1 MAKAQ
6 LLDRW
11 GHPVDQSALAREQPA
26 TTIGSVRAP
35 VSGYP
40 ADGLNPIR
48 LAQILREADHGNPI
62 RYLEMAEQIE
72 ERDPH
77 YLGVLS
83 TRKRSVSQIDI
94 SVEAAS
100 DSAED
105 VRRADMVREW
115 LKRDELTDDLFSI
128 LDAVG
133 KGYSFTLIDWD
144 VSEGQWMPASLERQ
158 DPRWFRFDRGDLMT
172 PVKIMDNGSEAP
184 LDPFRYIFATI
195 AAKSGLHLRS
205 GLARVAAW
213 GWMFKAFTLRDWSI
227 FTQTYGQPLRLG
239 KWHQGASEKEKD
251 LLFQAVANIAGDCAA
266 IIPAG
271 MEITFIES
279 KTVGASADLYEKRA
293 DWLDRQISKAVL
305 GQTATTDAIA
315 GGHAV
320 GREHRQVQE
329 DIERADCK
337 ALAAILNRDLI
348 RPWMDLEFGPS
359 KAYPRLKIERPEGE
373 DLVALASALEKLVPL
388 GLEVEASEI
397 RDRFHL
403 SEPKPGAKILV
414 PLASKTAQTAP
425 NDPANAPAANP
436 SDQTSKIKAVSGEFK
451 VGLPAPGV
459 ETALHAEGRSTA
471 LSEAPAPWAVLA
483 DRLAIEAAPG
493 VEMMI
498 DQISIMLDRA
508 SSLEEF
514 REMLLAGFPDIQSD
528 GLAQAM
534 AMGMMAADLAGR
546 EAFAEGS
553 DG

>member
-1 MAKAQ
+1 MALRPQ

-11 GHPVDQSALAREQPA
+11 GNPVDRTALTGEKTA
-26 TTIGSVRAP
+26 TTIGSVRSP

-62 RYLEMAEQIE
+62 RYLELAEQIE

-94 SVEAAS
+94 SVESAS

-105 VRRADMVREW
+105 VARADMVREW
-115 LKRDELTDDLFSI
+115 LKRDELTEDLFSI

-144 VSEGQWMPASLERQ
+144 ISEGQWMPLRLERQ

-172 PVKIMDNGSEAP
+172 PLKITDNGAEAP

-271 MEITFIES
+271 MTIDFVES

-320 GREHRQVQE
+320 GQEHRQVQE

-337 ALAAILNRDLI
+337 ALSAILNRDLI

-359 KAYPRLKIERPEGE
+359 KSYPRLKIERPEAE
-373 DLVALASALEKLVPL
+373 DLAGLSSALEKLVPL

-397 RDRFHL
+397 RDRFGL
-403 SEPKPGAKILV
+403 SEPKPGARILV
-414 PLASKTAQTAP
+414 PLALKPAEPPISDPDAQ
-425 NDPANAPAANP
+425 AATTPPTRNGVIEAF
-436 SDQTSKIKAVSGEFK
+436 SSKIKQGQAGSGGK
-451 VGLPAPGV
+451 V
-459 ETALHAEGRSTA
+459 ALQAEGASTGQN
-471 LSEAPAPWAVLA
+471 SGGSPEAALA
-483 DRLAIEAAPG
+483 DRMQVEAGPAID
-493 VEMMI
+493 MMI
-498 DQISIMLDRA
+498 DRISVMLDRA
-508 SSLEEF
+508 GSLEEF
-514 REMLLAGFPDIQSD
+514 QAMLMAGFPALHTE
-528 GLAQAM
+528 GLAQTM
-534 AMGMMAADLAGR
+534 AMGLLAAELAGR
-546 EAFAEGS
+546 ATAEADDA
-553 DG
+553 

>member
-1 MAKAQ
+1 MAKPQ

-11 GHPVDQSALAREQPA
+11 GRPVDRAALIEERQA
-26 TTIGSVRAP
+26 TTIGSVRSP

-40 ADGLNPIR
+40 ADGLNPVR

-62 RYLEMAEQIE
+62 RYLELAEQIE

-94 SVEAAS
+94 TVESAS
-100 DSAED
+100 DAAED

-158 DPRWFRFDRGDLMT
+158 DPRWFRFDRADLMT
-172 PVKIMDNGSEAP
+172 PVKITDNGAEAP
-184 LDPFRYIFATI
+184 LDPFRYIFASI

-271 MEITFIES
+271 MEIVFVES

-293 DWLDRQISKAVL
+293 DWFDRQISKAVL

-337 ALAAILNRDLI
+337 ALSAILNRDLI

-359 KAYPRLKIERPEGE
+359 KAYPRLKIERPEAE
-373 DLVALASALEKLVPL
+373 DLQKLASALSRLVPL

-397 RDRFHL
+397 RDRFGL

-414 PLASKTAQTAP
+414 PLALK
-425 NDPANAPAANP
+425 PANPPQIDPKSPPATDP
-436 SDQTSKIKAVSGEFK
+436 PQPEGVIERRRQEIKRGP
-451 VGLPAPGV
+451 GLPGMEGAEKVSRHSTGEISGV
-459 ETALHAEGRSTA
+459 SPAEA
-471 LSEAPAPWAVLA
+471 LA
-483 DRLAIEAAPG
+483 DRMQLEAAPAIG
-493 VEMMI
+493 MMV
-498 DQISIMLDRA
+498 DQISLMLDRA
-508 SSLEEF
+508 ESLDEF
-514 REMLLAGFPDIQSD
+514 REMLMAGFPKLHAE

-534 AMGMMAADLAGR
+534 AMGLMAAELAGR
-546 EAFAEGS
+546 ASVGDD

>member
-1 MAKAQ
+1 MAKSQ

-11 GHPVDQSALAREQPA
+11 GNPVDQLALVEESLA
-26 TTIGSVRAP
+26 TTIGSVRSP

-40 ADGLNPIR
+40 ADGLNPML

-105 VRRADMVREW
+105 VARADMVREW
-115 LKRDELTDDLFSI
+115 LKRDELTEDLFSI

-144 VSEGQWMPASLERQ
+144 VSEGQWMPKALERQ
-158 DPRWFRFDRGDLMT
+158 DPRWFRFQRGDLMT
-172 PVKIMDNGSEAP
+172 PVKITDTGGEAP

-271 MEITFIES
+271 MEIVFVES

-337 ALAAILNRDLI
+337 ALSAILNRDLI

-359 KAYPRLKIERPEGE
+359 KAYPRLVIGRPEPE
-373 DLVALASALEKLVPL
+373 DLAGLASALEKLVPL

-397 RDRFHL
+397 RDRFGL
-403 SEPKPGAKILV
+403 SEPKSGAKILV
-414 PLASKTAQTAP
+414 PLASKPA
-425 NDPANAPAANP
+425 DPPPAGPNAPSATDPRGRNGVIERISEEIKRGPAQ
-436 SDQTSKIKAVSGEFK
+436 SGGGVALQTEGASTGKKTGVSPE
-451 VGLPAPGV
+451 
-459 ETALHAEGRSTA
+459 
-471 LSEAPAPWAVLA
+471 EALA
-483 DRLAIEAAPG
+483 DRMQVEAGPAIG
-493 VEMMI
+493 MMV
-498 DQISIMLDRA
+498 DQISLMLDRA
-508 SSLEEF
+508 GSLEEF
-514 REMLLAGFPDIQSD
+514 RAMLMAGFPTLRAD

-534 AMGMMAADLAGR
+534 AMGLLAADLAGR
-546 EAFAEGS
+546 APAE
-553 DG
+553 DEDA

>member
-1 MAKAQ
+1 MAKSQ

-11 GHPVDQSALAREQPA
+11 GNPVDRTALVEEKLA
-26 TTIGSVRAP
+26 TTIGSVRSP

-40 ADGLNPIR
+40 GDGLNPVL

-62 RYLEMAEQIE
+62 RYLELAEQIE

-83 TRKRSVSQIDI
+83 TRKRSVSQIDV
-94 SVEAAS
+94 SVESAS

-105 VRRADMVREW
+105 VARADMVREW
-115 LKRDELTDDLFSI
+115 LKRDELTEDLFAI

-144 VSEGQWMPASLERQ
+144 LSEGQWMPKTLERQ
-158 DPRWFRFDRGDLMT
+158 DPRWFRFQRGDLMT
-172 PVKIMDNGSEAP
+172 PVKITDNGSEAP

-271 MEITFIES
+271 MEIVFVES

-359 KAYPRLKIERPEGE
+359 KAYPRLKIERPEAE
-373 DLVALASALEKLVPL
+373 DLAGLSSALEKLVPL

-397 RDRFHL
+397 RDRFGL

-414 PLASKTAQTAP
+414 PLASKPADPPPADP
-425 NDPANAPAANP
+425 NARPDTDP
-436 SDQTSKIKAVSGEFK
+436 SDRNGVIERFSSKIKRGLAQSGGD
-451 VGLPAPGV
+451 V
-459 ETALHAEGRSTA
+459 ALNAEGASTGQI
-471 LSEAPAPWAVLA
+471 SGVSPEEALA
-483 DRLAIEAAPG
+483 DRMQIEASPA
-493 VEMMI
+493 VAMMI
-498 DQISIMLDRA
+498 DQISLMLDRA
-508 SSLEEF
+508 GSLDEF
-514 REMLLAGFPDIQSD
+514 RSMLMAGFPSLHAE
-528 GLAQAM
+528 GLAQVM
-534 AMGMMAADLAGR
+534 AMGLLAAEMAGR
-546 EAFAEGS
+546 ATA
-553 DG
+553 DGDDA

>member
-1 MAKAQ
+1 MATQKQ
-6 LLDRW
+6 LFDRW
-11 GHPVDQSALAREQPA
+11 GNPVSRQHLTEDLAA
-26 TTIGSVRAP
+26 TTIGSVRSP
-35 VSGYP
+35 VGGYP

-62 RYLEMAEQIE
+62 RYLELAEQIE

-100 DSAED
+100 DAAED

-144 VSEGQWMPASLERQ
+144 ISEGQFMPARLERQ
-158 DPRWFRFDRGDLMT
+158 DPRWFRFNRSDLMT
-172 PVKIMDNGSEAP
+172 PVKITDNGGEAS

-239 KWHQGASEKEKD
+239 KWHQGASEREKD
-251 LLFQAVANIAGDCAA
+251 LLFRAVANIAGDCAA
-266 IIPAG
+266 IIPDG
-271 MEITFIES
+271 MKIDFIES
-279 KTVGASADLYEKRA
+279 KTIGASADLYEKRA

-320 GREHRQVQE
+320 GQEHRQVQE

-337 ALAAILNRDLI
+337 ALAAILNRDLV

-359 KAYPRLKIERPEGE
+359 KAYPRLKIERPEAE
-373 DLVALASALEKLVPL
+373 DLTALATALEKLVPL

-403 SEPKPGAKILV
+403 SEPAKGAKILV
-414 PLASKTAQTAP
+414 PLASKQPISTPSQ
-425 NDPANAPAANP
+425 PADAPASPPLEPSSKFKANP
-436 SDQTSKIKAVSGEFK
+436 GKFKAGTTPL
-451 VGLPAPGV
+451 GA
-459 ETALHAEGRSTA
+459 ETALQAEDPSTG
-471 LSEAPAPWAVLA
+471 LSAPPAPWAVLA
-483 DRLAIEAAPG
+483 DRLGVEAAPAI
-493 VEMMI
+493 EIMI
-498 DQISIMLDRA
+498 HQISIMLNTA
-508 SSLEEF
+508 GSLDEF
-514 REMLLAGFPDIQSD
+514 RDMLQAGFPSLHSD

-546 EAFAEGS
+546 ATVEG
-553 DG
+553 DDA

>member
-1 MAKAQ
+1 MAKPQ

-11 GHPVDQSALAREQPA
+11 GRPVDRATLIEESQA
-26 TTIGSVRAP
+26 TTIGSVRSP

-40 ADGLNPIR
+40 ADGLNPVR

-62 RYLEMAEQIE
+62 RYLELAEQIE

-94 SVEAAS
+94 NVESAS
-100 DSAED
+100 DEPED
-105 VRRADMVREW
+105 IRRADMVREW

-158 DPRWFRFDRGDLMT
+158 DPRWFRFDRADLMT
-172 PVKIMDNGSEAP
+172 PIKIMDNGAEAP
-184 LDPFRYIFATI
+184 LDPFRYIFASI

-239 KWHQGASEKEKD
+239 KWHKGASEKEKD

-271 MEITFIES
+271 MEITFVES

-293 DWLDRQISKAVL
+293 DWFDRQISKAVL

-337 ALAAILNRDLI
+337 ALSAILNRDLI

-359 KAYPRLKIERPEGE
+359 KAYPRLKIERPEAE
-373 DLVALASALEKLVPL
+373 DLQKLASALSRLVPL

-397 RDRFHL
+397 RDRFGL

-414 PLASKTAQTAP
+414 PLASKPANPPQVDPTAP
-425 NDPANAPAANP
+425 PVTDPPQPEGVIERRSA
-436 SDQTSKIKAVSGEFK
+436 KIKRGL
-451 VGLPAPGV
+451 GLPGMEGAEKVTTHATGENSGV
-459 ETALHAEGRSTA
+459 LPAEA
-471 LSEAPAPWAVLA
+471 LA
-483 DRLAIEAAPG
+483 DRMQIEAAPAIG
-493 VEMMI
+493 MMV
-498 DQISIMLDRA
+498 DQISLMLDRA
-508 SSLEEF
+508 ESLDEF
-514 REMLLAGFPDIQSD
+514 REMLLAGFPKLHAE

-534 AMGMMAADLAGR
+534 AMGLMAAELAGR
-546 EAFAEGS
+546 ASVGDD

>member
-1 MAKAQ
+1 MALRPQ

-11 GHPVDQSALAREQPA
+11 GRPVDRSALVEERTA
-26 TTIGSVRAP
+26 TTIGSVRSP

-62 RYLEMAEQIE
+62 RYLELAEQIE

-105 VRRADMVREW
+105 VARADMVREW
-115 LKRDELTDDLFSI
+115 LKRDELTDDLFDI

-133 KGYSFTLIDWD
+133 KGYSFTLIGWD
-144 VSEGQWMPASLERQ
+144 VSEGQWMPATLDRQ
-158 DPRWFRFDRGDLMT
+158 DPRWFRFERGDLMT
-172 PVKIMDNGSEAP
+172 PVKITDNGAEAP

-195 AAKSGLHLRS
+195 RAKSGLHLRS

-239 KWHQGASEKEKD
+239 KWHQGASEREKD

-271 MEITFIES
+271 MEIAFIES

-293 DWLDRQISKAVL
+293 DWFDRQISKAVL

-320 GREHRQVQE
+320 GKEHRKVQE

-359 KAYPRLKIERPEGE
+359 KNYPRLKIERPEAE
-373 DLVALASALEKLVPL
+373 DLVALSSALEKLVPL

-414 PLASKTAQTAP
+414 PPAMKPA
-425 NDPANAPAANP
+425 DPPPSDPNAPPATDPRERNGVIERISA
-436 SDQTSKIKAVSGEFK
+436 KIKRGPASSGGD
-451 VGLPAPGV
+451 V
-459 ETALHAEGRSTA
+459 ALQAEGASTGENSGGSPEAA
-471 LSEAPAPWAVLA
+471 LAARMQV
-483 DRLAIEAAPG
+483 EAAPG
-493 VEMMI
+493 IDLMV
-498 DQISIMLDRA
+498 DQISIMLERA
-508 SSLEEF
+508 GSLEEF
-514 REMLLAGFPDIQSD
+514 RGMLLAAFPSLHAE
-528 GLAQAM
+528 GLAQTM
-534 AMGMMAADLAGR
+534 AMGLMVADLAGR
-546 EAFAEGS
+546 ASAEG
-553 DG
+553 DDA